1 MIIPSPYEMEDSF
14 LKKFCLLVSIL
25 PLFGC
30 NNTDYTVSLESDKQN
45 FTQIYEQVPSPSL
58 QKTGN
63 PSAVTTEV
71 YQQSDKKDST
81 MLDVVLIKQNPEL
94 RYGCEVTSLA

>member
-14 LKKFCLLVSIL
+14 LKKLCLLVSIL

-30 NNTDYTVSLESDKQN
+30 NNTDDKVSLKSDKQN
-45 FTQIYEQVPSPSL
+45 YTQIYEQVPSPAI

-63 PSAVTTEV
+63 PAALNTEV
-71 YQQSDKKDST
+71 NQQSSQKGFNDAGRCINKTKSRAKIW
-81 MLDVVLIKQNPEL
+81 V
-94 RYGCEVTSLA
+94 